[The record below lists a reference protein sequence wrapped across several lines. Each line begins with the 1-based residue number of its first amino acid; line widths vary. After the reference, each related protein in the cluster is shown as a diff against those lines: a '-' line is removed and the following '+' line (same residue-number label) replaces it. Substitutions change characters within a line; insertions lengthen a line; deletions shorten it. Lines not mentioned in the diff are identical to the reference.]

1 MKRHYFTAAIICA
14 LLFLACPVMAE
25 EVIELKLAHFIPSTH
40 IQHQK
45 TYLPFAHNVEMLSGG
60 KVKIKIYP
68 GGTLG
73 GPLQLPDAVKTG
85 ITDIAFV
92 FPSMT
97 TGRFP
102 RFSAYDLP
110 FLFNNSVQATH
121 AAYEL
126 YERYLAE
133 DFKDYK
139 LLWLYCSDMG
149 QLYSVD
155 KPILT
160 MEDFKGMKIRSPSAS
175 MSDALTRLGANPVGL
190 PITELYMALAKHVI
204 DGALTPNTVVAD
216 FKLYDQIRHIT
227 QADVYVSIMTV
238 VMNKKKYDALPPFAK
253 QAIDGAAGKQWG
265 LHAAKVY
272 DDYAK
277 ETVTKMRASGKVKI
291 HDMSALEKKR
301 MRDQLVEMENDWIR
315 QNSARG
321 IPAREMMDAVHRAAA
336 KFE

>member
-1 MKRHYFTAAIICA
+1 MKRHYFTAAIVCA
-14 LLFLACPVMAE
+14 LLFPACPVPAA
-25 EVIELKLAHFIPSTH
+25 EVIELKLAHFIPATH

-45 TYLPFAHNVEMLSGG
+45 TYLPFARNVEELSGG

-68 GGTLG
+68 GSTLG

-85 ITDIAFV
+85 ITDIAFI

-110 FLFNNSVQATH
+110 FLFNNSVQATK
-121 AAYEL
+121 AAYDL
-126 YERYLAE
+126 YERYFAE

-139 LLWLYCSDMG
+139 LLWLYCSDTG
-149 QLYSVD
+149 QLYSVN

-160 MEDFKGMKIRSPSAS
+160 REDFKGMKIRSPSAS
-175 MSDALTRLGANPVGL
+175 MSDALKRLGADPVGL
-190 PITELYMALAKHVI
+190 PITELHMALEKHVI

-227 QADVYVSIMTV
+227 QADVYVSLMAV
-238 VMNKKKYDALPPFAK
+238 VMNKKKYDELPPFAK
-253 QAIDGAAGKQWG
+253 QAIDGASGEQWG

-277 ETVTKMRASGKVKI
+277 ETVEKMRSSGKVKI

-301 MRDQLVEMENDWIR
+301 MRDQLVGMENDWIR
-315 QNSARG
+315 QNSAMG
-321 IPAREMMDAVHRAAA
+321 IPARELMDAMHRASA

>member
-1 MKRHYFTAAIICA
+1 MKRHEFTAAIVCA
-14 LLFLACPVMAE
+14 SLFLACPVLAT

-45 TYLPFAHNVEMLSGG
+45 TYLPFASNVEKLSGG
-60 KVKIKIYP
+60 RVKIKIYS

-73 GPLQLPDAVKTG
+73 GPLQLPDTVKTG
-85 ITDIAFV
+85 ITDIAYI

-110 FLFNNSVQATH
+110 FLFNNSVQATNV
-121 AAYEL
+121 AYEL
-126 YERYLAE
+126 YERYFAE

-139 LLWLYCSDMG
+139 LLWLYCSDTG
-149 QLYSVD
+149 QLYSVNE
-155 KPILT
+155 PILT

-175 MSDALTRLGANPVGL
+175 MSDALKRLGANPVGM
-190 PITELYMALAKHVI
+190 PITELHMALAKHVI

-216 FKLYDQIRHIT
+216 FKLYDQIKHIT
-227 QADVYVSIMTV
+227 QANVYVSIMAV
-238 VMNKKKYDALPPFAK
+238 VMNKKKYDELPLFAK

-277 ETVTKMRASGKVKI
+277 ETLEKMRSSGKVKI

-301 MRDQLVEMENDWIR
+301 MQDQLVGMENDWIQ
-315 QNSARG
+315 QNSALG
-321 IPAREMMDAVHRAAA
+321 IPAREIINAMHRAAA

>member
-1 MKRHYFTAAIICA
+1 MKRNYFTTMIVCV
-14 LLFLACPVMAE
+14 LLFLASPVLAE

-45 TYLPFAHNVEMLSGG
+45 TYLPFAQNVENISGG

-68 GGTLG
+68 AGTLG
-73 GPLQLPDAVKTG
+73 GAVQLPDAVKTG
-85 ITDIAFV
+85 ITDIAMI

-110 FLFNNSVQATH
+110 FIFDNPLQATRV
-121 AAYEL
+121 AYEL
-126 YERYLAE
+126 YERYFAE

-139 LLWLYCSDMG
+139 LLWIYCTDMG
-149 QLYSVD
+149 QLYSVE

-160 MEDFKGMKIRSPSAS
+160 MEDFKGMKLRSPSAS
-175 MSDALTRLGANPVGL
+175 MSDALKRLGANPVGM
-190 PITELYMALAKHVI
+190 PITEMNMALAKHVI

-216 FKLYDQIRHIT
+216 FKLYDQIKHIT
-227 QADVYVSIMTV
+227 QADVYVSVMAV
-238 VMNKKKYDALPPFAK
+238 VMNKKKYDALPLFAK

-265 LHAAKVY
+265 LHATKVY
-272 DDYAK
+272 DDYSR
-277 ETVTKMRASGKVKI
+277 ETVTKMRSSGQIKI
-291 HDMSALEKKR
+291 HDMSAPEKKR
-301 MRDQLVEMENDWIR
+301 MRKQLAGMESDWIQ
-315 QNSARG
+315 QNSAKG
-321 IPAREMMDAVHRAAA
+321 IPASEMMEALHRTAA

>member
-1 MKRHYFTAAIICA
+1 MKRHEFTAAIVCA
-14 LLFLACPVMAE
+14 LLFLACPVLAT

-45 TYLPFAHNVEMLSGG
+45 TYLPFASNVEKLSGG
-60 KVKIKIYP
+60 KVKIKIYS

-85 ITDIAFV
+85 ITDIAYI

-110 FLFNNSVQATH
+110 FLFNNSVQATN

-126 YERYLAE
+126 YERYFAE

-139 LLWLYCSDMG
+139 LLWLYCSDTG
-149 QLYSVD
+149 QLYSVN

-160 MEDFKGMKIRSPSAS
+160 MEDFKGMKLRSPSAS
-175 MSDALTRLGANPVGL
+175 MSDALRRLGANPVGM
-190 PITELYMALAKHVI
+190 PITELNMALAKHVI

-216 FKLYDQIRHIT
+216 FKLYDQIKHIT
-227 QADVYVSIMTV
+227 QANVYVSIMAV
-238 VMNKKKYDALPPFAK
+238 VMNKKKYDELPPFAK

-277 ETVTKMRASGKVKI
+277 ETVEKMRSSGKVKI

-301 MRDQLVEMENDWIR
+301 MQDQLVGMENDWIQ
-315 QNSARG
+315 QNSAMG
-321 IPAREMMDAVHRAAA
+321 IPAREMMNAMHRAAA